1 MNSVATNFVYNVAYQ
16 ILCLI
21 MPLVTSPY
29 LSRVLGAEQLGVYS
43 YTYSIAYY
51 YVLFAMLGVNN
62 YGNRCIAR
70 IRDNRAKLSK
80 TFWSIYSLQAI
91 LTVLVS
97 VLYLTYSI
105 CIADDVIVS
114 LIWFPYVISAGL
126 DINWFF
132 FGLEEFK
139 TTVARNFAVKLATF
153 VLMFVVVK
161 GQFALYAYCL
171 LMSVSYLASVAV
183 LWPFVRRYVDFIV
196 PSIDEVVLH
205 LRPNLVLFVP
215 VIAVS
220 LYTVLDKVM
229 LGAMSSMEQSGFFN
243 NALNI
248 AQMPFT
254 LIAALGTVMLPRAS
268 NLMAKGDSVT
278 AGRYLGVSM
287 WLALLLSSA
296 FMFGLAGVADV
307 FVPVFYGPGF
317 DECEPLIC
325 VIVLE
330 MPFMSWANV
339 LRTQYLIPAG
349 RDRAYTVSVFAGAAV
364 NIVVNILLIPA
375 WGALGAA
382 WGTTAAQFSVCLVQS
397 ISVWKELPQKKWI
410 FENVPFFV
418 IGFAM
423 FLIVRFV
430 GSVTEPS
437 LILLACQVAV
447 GVVAYSILSWAW
459 CTLTRNT
466 YYEQALKPAFVSL
479 LLRVRNRLKFQ

>member
-1 MNSVATNFVYNVAYQ
+1 MSSVAANFVYNVAYQ
-16 ILCLI
+16 VLCLI

-43 YTYSIAYY
+43 YTYSVAFYF
-51 YVLFAMLGVNN
+51 VLFAMLGVNN
-62 YGNRCIAR
+62 YGNRCVAR
-70 IRDNRAKLSK
+70 IRDDRLKLSK

-91 LTVLVS
+91 LTALVS
-97 VLYLTYSI
+97 VLYLAYSQ
-105 CIADDVIVS
+105 CISDDTIVS
-114 LIWFPYVISAGL
+114 LIWFPYVISSGL

-139 TTVARNFAVKLATF
+139 ITVIRNF
-153 VLMFVVVK
+153 VVK
-161 GQFALYAYCL
+161 IITFMFMFIVVRGKYALYAYCL
-171 LMSVSYLASVAV
+171 LMSVSYLVSVAV
-183 LWPFVRRYVDFIV
+183 LWPLVRRYVDLIA
-196 PSIDEVVLH
+196 PTIGEVVLH

-229 LGAMSSMEQSGFFN
+229 LGAMSSMEQSGYFN

-254 LIAALGTVMLPRAS
+254 LIAALGTVMLPRSS
-268 NLMAKGDSVT
+268 NLMAKGERVT
-278 AGRYLGVSM
+278 AVGYLGVSM

-317 DECEPLIC
+317 DECGPLIN

-364 NIVVNILLIPA
+364 NIGANLLLIPT

-382 WGTTAAQFSVCLVQS
+382 WGTAAAQVAVCLVQS

-410 FENVPFFV
+410 IDNIPFFV
-418 IGFAM
+418 IGFIM
-423 FLIVRFV
+423 FLFVRFV
-430 GSVTEPS
+430 GFVIEPS
-437 LILLACQVAV
+437 LMLLVCQVAV
-447 GVVAYSILSWAW
+447 GAAVYCLLSWVW
-459 CTLTRNT
+459 CMLTRNT
-466 YYEQALKPAFVSL
+466 YYEQVLKPAVASL
-479 LLRVRNRLKFQ
+479 LLQVRDLLKSQ